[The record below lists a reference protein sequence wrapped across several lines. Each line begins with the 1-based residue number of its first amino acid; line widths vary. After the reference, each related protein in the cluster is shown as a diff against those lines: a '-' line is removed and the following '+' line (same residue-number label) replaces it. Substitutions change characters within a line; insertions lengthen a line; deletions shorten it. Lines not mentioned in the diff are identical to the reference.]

1 MNQSAKLAVLA
12 SLLAASALA
21 AGCVPSLNYGS
32 VPPEPKYTTK
42 VTTTTATGATTH
54 PFTTP
59 KPRTG
64 TISWEELNGP
74 LEHVTRARATEVLYT
89 GNYGGAITGNAV
101 GRSNKSGADDD
112 PDDQPVHTDIQYD
125 EPSVVTEAAP
135 QTAAPQT
142 AAPQT
147 ASPQTDAPMQQVEG
161 PPPQQE
167 EYQPSPAEPAPT
179 PQPGPP
185 PAEPADVSW
194 E

>member
-1 MNQSAKLAVLA
+1 VNQTAKLTILA

-74 LEHVTRARATEVLYT
+74 LEHVTRARATEAIYT
-89 GNYGGAITGNAV
+89 GYYGGAFTGNAV
-101 GRSNKSGADDD
+101 GRSNKGAADD
-112 PDDQPVHTDIQYD
+112 PDDQAVQTGIQYD
-125 EPSVVTEAAP
+125 EPYIVTEAAP

-142 AAPQT
+142 
-147 ASPQTDAPMQQVEG
+147 DAPLHQVEG

-167 EYQPSPAEPAPT
+167 EYQPSPAELIPT

-185 PAEPADVSW
+185 PAEQPDVFW

>member
-1 MNQSAKLAVLA
+1 MNQTAKLTILA

-74 LEHVTRARATEVLYT
+74 LERVTRSRATEAVFT
-89 GNYGGAITGNAV
+89 GYVGELSTGDV
-101 GRSNKSGADDD
+101 IRRRGRALEDDD
-112 PDDQPVHTDIQYD
+112 EGTLQTDVQRD

-135 QTAAPQT
+135 QTGAPQT
-142 AAPQT
+142 DDPL
-147 ASPQTDAPMQQVEG
+147 QQVDG

-167 EYQPSPAEPAPT
+167 EYQPSPAELIPT

-185 PAEPADVSW
+185 PAEQPDVFW

>member
-1 MNQSAKLAVLA
+1 MNQTAKLAALA

-42 VTTTTATGATTH
+42 VTTTTATGATTK

-74 LEHVTRARATEVLYT
+74 LERSVRSVSTEAVYT
-89 GNYGGAITGNAV
+89 GYASGGEGV
-101 GRSNKSGADDD
+101 VVGGGFVKRGGRS
-112 PDDQPVHTDIQYD
+112 D
-125 EPSVVTEAAP
+125 EDNEGHEETPSVVQADASPAATEAPAQ

-142 AAPQT
+142 EAPL
-147 ASPQTDAPMQQVEG
+147 QQVEG
-161 PPPQQE
+161 PPPQQAE
-167 EYQPSPAEPAPT
+167 PQPAPEEPAPT

-185 PAEPADVSW
+185 PEEPAADFP

>member
-32 VPPEPKYTTK
+32 APPEPKYTTK

-74 LEHVTRARATEVLYT
+74 LEHVTRARATEAVFT
-89 GNYGGAITGNAV
+89 GYVGELSTGGAIRRRVKGLDENDESAAQTENQG
-101 GRSNKSGADDD
+101 
-112 PDDQPVHTDIQYD
+112 D

-142 AAPQT
+142 A
-147 ASPQTDAPMQQVEG
+147 PQTDAPLQQVDG

>member
-1 MNQSAKLAVLA
+1 MNQTAKLAILA

-32 VPPEPKYTTK
+32 APPEPKYTTK

-74 LEHVTRARATEVLYT
+74 LERVTRARSTEAVFT
-89 GNYGGAITGNAV
+89 GYVGELNTGDAVRRRVKGLDENDESAAQTENQGG
-101 GRSNKSGADDD
+101 
-112 PDDQPVHTDIQYD
+112 
-125 EPSVVTEAAP
+125 EPSIVTEAAP

-147 ASPQTDAPMQQVEG
+147 AAPQTEAPFQQVDG

-167 EYQPSPAEPAPT
+167 ENQPSPAEVVPS

-185 PAEPADVSW
+185 PAEPADDSW

>member
-1 MNQSAKLAVLA
+1 MDQTGKLAALA
-12 SLLAASALA
+12 SLLAVSALA

-42 VTTTTATGATTH
+42 VTTTTATAATTK

-74 LEHVTRARATEVLYT
+74 MDYATRARYTEAATADAILHTGEIGGFNRSVGKPKDSDGGDAVQTAAPGDNSPAATE
-89 GNYGGAITGNAV
+89 A
-101 GRSNKSGADDD
+101 
-112 PDDQPVHTDIQYD
+112 P
-125 EPSVVTEAAP
+125 AP

-147 ASPQTDAPMQQVEG
+147 DGMQAVEG

-167 EYQPSPAEPAPT
+167 QPAPEPAPA
-179 PQPGPP
+179 PEP
-185 PAEPADVSW
+185 EPAPAPAPVAEDVVW